1 MNNARRKDIAAIIAR
16 LQAVQSEFE
25 SIRDDLQSV
34 GEAEREAYDNMPESL
49 QQSERGEA
57 SSAAADTLE
66 NAHSELDAIDLE
78 SMISELETAAE

>member
-1 MNNARRKDIAAIIAR
+1 MNNARRKDIAAIVSR

-34 GEAEREAYDNMPESL
+34 AEAEREAFDNMPESL
-49 QQSERGEA
+49 QSSERGEA
-57 SSAAADTLE
+57 CSAAADALE
-66 NAHSELDAIDLE
+66 NAHSEMEALDLE